1 MRSLPRSHMGSVW
14 DCPSAAPSLKRMTVA
29 CGLPTTLRAAHVSIS
44 LYPPKSRH
52 MDDTPNRVCGMGL
65 PSLWRYHPLPDDAKL
80 AATRLN
86 LSHAVSK
93 FSTISAAI
101 SSGGSSTPGSS
112 SAHHRSL
119 LQSEALLRAQ
129 VA

>member
-65 PSLWRYHPLPDDAKL
+65 PSLWRYHPLPDDAKIT
-80 AATRLN
+80 ATRFN
-86 LSHAVSK
+86 LFHSVSK
-93 FSTISAAI
+93 FSTISPAI
-101 SSGGSSTPGSS
+101 SSGGRNPPGSS
-112 SAHHRSL
+112 HPPHRSPL
-119 LQSEALLRAQ
+119 HSE
-129 VA
+129 